1 MCASMN
7 YMSEHSVTDQ
17 HNEELYGQLRQLAD
31 KRMSATERDL
41 FAVAEFDP
49 NNEYHDLRQ
58 NIFSTTTNLPPSFIA
73 GMAEAVLHG
82 YDTTAFPAAST
93 VQHDRVRHELKDSL
107 ENATERL
114 AEGRRLMVLTAH
126 QTRLEPAVV
135 AYLTQAALAED
146 DQQHNDLRTRSTIFI
161 SRYLACLNIDA
172 SKLAGLKE
180 PLPMNVVQLSRELGA
195 VALSFPN
202 TPNMRQ
208 LSGIDRQFQGA
219 YNRELV
225 KKIHALPA
233 GSICF
238 MAASGT
244 MDIYEEGSYRIP
256 AVKHGT
262 LGLVQSGWDVVPI
275 ASVLDGDNPF
285 SVAGEIVPAES
296 VNEARVHG
304 MMEWIART
312 RSQRHAETH
321 YDVSG

>member
-1 MCASMN
+1 
-7 YMSEHSVTDQ
+7 
-17 HNEELYGQLRQLAD
+17 
-31 KRMSATERDL
+31 
-41 FAVAEFDP
+41 
-49 NNEYHDLRQ
+49 
-58 NIFSTTTNLPPSFIA
+58 
-73 GMAEAVLHG
+73 
-82 YDTTAFPAAST
+82 
-93 VQHDRVRHELKDSL
+93 
-107 ENATERL
+107 
-114 AEGRRLMVLTAH
+114 
-126 QTRLEPAVV
+126 
-135 AYLTQAALAED
+135 
-146 DQQHNDLRTRSTIFI
+146 
-161 SRYLACLNIDA
+161 
-172 SKLAGLKE
+172 
-180 PLPMNVVQLSRELGA
+180 MNVVQLSRELGA